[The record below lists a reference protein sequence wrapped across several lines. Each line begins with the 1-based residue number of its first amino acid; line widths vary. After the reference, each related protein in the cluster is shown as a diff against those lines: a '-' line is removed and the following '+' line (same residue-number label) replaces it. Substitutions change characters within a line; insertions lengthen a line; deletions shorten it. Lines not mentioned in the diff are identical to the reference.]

1 MKKDKF
7 KQFLIKFKMIF
18 IVAIVSLLAI
28 ILYYKVSNVVSAI
41 IFGILAIYIVFSSKK
56 KYGVFMNSEGIFGG
70 VWFGIIGLAC
80 LQLHQFQV
88 NWSVMTWFYLVMS
101 YILFLLGYM
110 LKRKNNILDI

>member
-41 IFGILAIYIVFSSKK
+41 IFGILAIYILFS
-56 KYGVFMNSEGIFGG
+56 
-70 VWFGIIGLAC
+70 
-80 LQLHQFQV
+80 
-88 NWSVMTWFYLVMS
+88 
-101 YILFLLGYM
+101 
-110 LKRKNNILDI
+110 

>member
-41 IFGILAIYIVFSSKK
+41 ILGILAIYIVFSSKK
-56 KYGVFMNSEGIFGG
+56 KNM
-70 VWFGIIGLAC
+70 A
-80 LQLHQFQV
+80 
-88 NWSVMTWFYLVMS
+88 
-101 YILFLLGYM
+101 FL
-110 LKRKNNILDI
+110 